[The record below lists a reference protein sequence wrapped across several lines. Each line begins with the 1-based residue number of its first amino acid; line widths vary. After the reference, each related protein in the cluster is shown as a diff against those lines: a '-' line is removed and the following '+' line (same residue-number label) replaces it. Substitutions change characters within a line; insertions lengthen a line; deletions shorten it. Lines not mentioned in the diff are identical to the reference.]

1 METSKS
7 RAAVHM
13 ALTADDITGHPGLH
27 AAIQQQSRLMQ
38 QTYDSNPRLSSVFGS
53 QHRWLMGQVALA
65 LHFRS
70 CSAGEGGGM
79 RSAQVLDAVS
89 RHGVASRNTADAFM
103 KEMLKY
109 GFARYM
115 TGAADKRTR
124 PIEPTQISLD
134 AIHGWVGLHLAT
146 LDRLDRGR
154 RLQTFLSTP
163 GALAAMHPGIAE
175 GLLSSARVRKPGRTF
190 SLFTWLNNGGVI
202 MDWLIAGIEETD
214 AEAERVPTSV
224 GSIAAMAQRLN
235 LSRTHLSRKLR
246 DAEALGSIGWQGKR
260 GESVMWVSSGFRREY
275 ASAQAVKLAII
286 DGVFAE
292 CFRQTAGE
300 AMPEM
305 PLALT
310 AAAVTPSEA
319 RGL

>member
-1 METSKS
+1 MGTSKS
-7 RAAVHM
+7 REAVHM
-13 ALTADDITGHPGLH
+13 ALTVDDIAGHPDLH
-27 AAIQQQSRLMQ
+27 VAIRQQCRVMQ

-70 CSAGEGGGM
+70 CAAGKGGGIM
-79 RSAQVLDAVS
+79 SAHVLDAVS

-115 TGAADKRTR
+115 TAAADKRTR

-154 RLQTFLSTP
+154 RLQTFLGTP
-163 GALAAMHPGIAE
+163 GVLAALHPAIAE
-175 GLLSSARVRKPGRTF
+175 GLLSSARVRKPERTF

-214 AEAERVPTSV
+214 AKAERVPTAV
-224 GSIAAMAQRLN
+224 GSIAAMAQRLS

-260 GESVMWVSSGFRREY
+260 GESLMWVSSGFRREY
-275 ASAQAVKLAII
+275 AIAQAVKLAII
-286 DGVFAE
+286 DSAFAA
-292 CFRQTAGE
+292 CFRPAPVDVLPASPMPRPPRAE
-300 AMPEM
+300 A
-305 PLALT
+305 LYDAT
-310 AAAVTPSEA
+310 
-319 RGL
+319 